1 MNRIIYCK
9 QCLYPNT
16 KPHLNINKDGF
27 CNACKSAAEKKSI
40 DWKKR
45 KNDFIEIVKEYK
57 NSSTVHDCV
66 IPVSGGKDSTY
77 QVIKAM
83 EYGLNPLCVT
93 ASTDALTKI
102 GRENIESIK
111 NLGVD
116 YIEVTLNPVVRNK
129 INKFCL
135 ETIGDISWPE
145 HVAIFT
151 LPLRVAIQH
160 NIKLIIWGE
169 NSQTEYGGPDE
180 DAKKNILDHNWL
192 QEFGGMGSLRVSD
205 LLFIEGIEEKD
216 LILYQYPE
224 IDLLNAAKIKG
235 IFLGHYFNWDG
246 KKNREIAEK
255 KANFKSWHTNV
266 EGSYYDFE
274 NLDNY
279 QTGIHDYFCFLKFGY
294 GRASAQLSTEIRKKR
309 ISREEALNFV
319 KKYEGKFPIKY
330 LDRDLEAILK
340 DINMSISE
348 FIEICDKFTNKNIFE
363 IDKNGNL
370 IKDNTLSL
378 KKINY
383 DN

>member
-1 MNRIIYCK
+1 MALFSAVPIIAIRY
-9 QCLYPNT
+9 
-16 KPHLNINKDGF
+16 NI
-27 CNACKSAAEKKSI
+27 
-40 DWKKR
+40 
-45 KNDFIEIVKEYK
+45 
-57 NSSTVHDCV
+57 
-66 IPVSGGKDSTY
+66 P
-77 QVIKAM
+77 
-83 EYGLNPLCVT
+83 
-93 ASTDALTKI
+93 
-102 GRENIESIK
+102 
-111 NLGVD
+111 
-116 YIEVTLNPVVRNK
+116 
-129 INKFCL
+129 
-135 ETIGDISWPE
+135 
-145 HVAIFT
+145 
-151 LPLRVAIQH
+151 
-160 NIKLIIWGE
+160 LIIWGE

-330 LDRDLEAILK
+330 LDRDLEVILK

-348 FIEICDKFTNKNIFE
+348 FIKICDKFTNKNIFE